1 VAKLTGDR
9 RRVTIPLSDSEKAL
23 DAAWRALPLLPA
35 ETRGEIAA
43 LLTLQSMAMI
53 GATAAVWAG
62 SHFFGVGF
70 VFDVVALGVGSY
82 CLGSEALRA
91 GHELY
96 RFWTRATRAKTEA
109 DLDAA
114 AGYFAHAIS
123 IIGVNTILIIFARR
137 IGKAGASARAMAR
150 LSMLLDQL
158 EFGRIRNGALWA
170 KLDGDVIAMNF
181 AEKDGRVTLGKWLEQ
196 SGYLEVIESE
206 TKGRDWEKFGRPFW
220 KRLSLKFAAALE
232 GDVVAYVEN
241 PVLEREIAKIDLDGK
256 HGSILP
262 DELLEITEL
271 METNSQLR
279 SVTIKNVR
287 GKTLT
292 TVHGAKNI
300 LLRSLVEK
308 SSRST
313 Q

>member
-1 VAKLTGDR
+1 VAKQTGDR

-23 DAAWRALPLLPA
+23 DAAWRAFPLLPA
-35 ETRGEIAA
+35 EARGEIAA

-62 SHFFGVGF
+62 SHSFGVGF

-91 GHELY
+91 GHEIY
-96 RFWTRATRAKTEA
+96 RFWTRAIRAKTDA

-150 LSMLLDQL
+150 LNMLLDQL

-170 KLDGDVIAMNF
+170 KLGDDATAMNF
-181 AEKDGRVTLGKWLEQ
+181 AERDGRVTLGKWLEQ
-196 SGYLEVIESE
+196 NGYLEVIEGE
-206 TKGRDWEKFGRPFW
+206 AKGRDWEKFGRPFW

-232 GDVVAYVEN
+232 GDVVAYIDN
-241 PVLEREIAKIDLDGK
+241 PVLEKEIAKIDLDGK

-271 METNSQLR
+271 METNPQIR
-279 SVTIKNVR
+279 SVTIKDVR

-292 TVHGAKNI
+292 VNGGKNI